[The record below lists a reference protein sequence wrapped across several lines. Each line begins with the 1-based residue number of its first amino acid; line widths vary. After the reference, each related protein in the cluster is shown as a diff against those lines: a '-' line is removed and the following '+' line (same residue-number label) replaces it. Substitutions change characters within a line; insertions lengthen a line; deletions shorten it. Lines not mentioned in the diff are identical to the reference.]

1 MAKKK
6 AKAKRKTK
14 KQRAKK
20 AAAKKKKAAKKKSPA
35 KKRARRKAAPKRA
48 RAAAPKP
55 EGVAAGGPIEVPRAN
70 VGAAVQAAISFE
82 KAVHVTAEAVDASAE
97 TFLVTWA

>member
-1 MAKKK
+1 VEGASSV
-6 AKAKRKTK
+6 R
-14 KQRAKK
+14 RAKDPPICQEIQ
-20 AAAKKKKAAKKKSPA
+20 KKSPA